1 MVSAKARRIKLFR
14 DSPVFLVCVIMGQDA
29 NVLNDYYD
37 AFRKAYA
44 EMENREMKDKI
55 VSRHSIS
62 LPSQENTI

>member
-1 MVSAKARRIKLFR
+1 
-14 DSPVFLVCVIMGQDA
+14 MGQDA

-44 EMENREMKDKI
+44 EMENREMNEEI